1 VNATRPILVLVLLAA
16 CGDAKE
22 EHAQSLDTVSSA
34 TVTASMDGFAGR
46 GVSLAPTNPSAA
58 HRLGRVEGRA
68 GNAATLTAPA
78 ALPAAEPAPR
88 QQTVASNMIIRN
100 GSVTIQVD
108 SIERAI
114 ERIRAMANA
123 LGGMVGGLVMNTG
136 EHQVRSATLELK
148 IPALRF
154 DSAMTGMPALGKVEQ
169 SSTHAMDV
177 GEEFMDVTA
186 RVANAKRLEERL
198 ISLLANRTARLNDVL
213 AVERELARV
222 REEIERYEGRIRLLS
237 SRVATSMIT
246 ATVHEKMPIIAAQPG
261 QNVFARAFLNM
272 WRNFIRVL
280 TAGIEMLG
288 VLIPMAALVGLVY
301 FVWRRWLRTSW
312 VRSTP

>member
-1 VNATRPILVLVLLAA
+1 VNAQRPILVLALLAA
-16 CGDAKE
+16 CGDTAKE
-22 EHAQSLDTVSSA
+22 EHAQSLDTVSSMTA
-34 TVTASMDGFAGR
+34 TAGMDGFASR

-58 HRLGRVEGRA
+58 RRVGSVEGRA
-68 GNAATLTAPA
+68 GNAAVVPAP
-78 ALPAAEPAPR
+78 PAAEPAPR

-114 ERIRAMANA
+114 DRIRAMATS

-148 IPALRF
+148 IPAVRF

-177 GEEFMDVTA
+177 GEEFTDVTA
-186 RVANAKRLEERL
+186 RVGNAKRLEERL

-222 REEIERYEGRIRLLS
+222 REEIERYEGRIRFLS
-237 SRVATSMIT
+237 SRIATSTIT

-261 QNVFARAFLNM
+261 QNVFTRAFLNM
-272 WRNFIRVL
+272 WRNLIGVL
-280 TAGIEMLG
+280 TSFIEMLG
-288 VLIPMAALVGLVY
+288 VLIPIAAALGVAYLA
-301 FVWRRWLRTSW
+301 WRRWGKHLYRPQVS
-312 VRSTP
+312 P